1 MQGVFLLVALL
12 LTSMQSMAAEGRT
25 WATGVS
31 KNENNGRAIV
41 FRYVK
46 EFPAQ
51 FQRSSYPTRVI
62 IVWKY
67 KSDGGMPQ
75 PKDRERMERLEDLLT
90 PAIERDDQGSLALVS
105 TGENLREWT
114 YYVRSEEIFFRQ
126 LNKALVGEARLPI
139 EIHAA
144 PDKEWK
150 TYETFR
156 AGVRE

>member
-1 MQGVFLLVALL
+1 MRVALL
-12 LTSMQSMAAEGRT
+12 ILVLLLNAVNTYAEDGRT
-25 WATGVS
+25 WATAVS
-31 KNENNGRAIV
+31 KQESSGRAIV

-51 FQRSSYPTRVI
+51 LPRGSFPTRVI

-67 KSDGGMPQ
+67 TSEGGMPQ
-75 PKDRERMERLEDLLT
+75 PTERGRMERLEDILR
-90 PAIERDDQGSLALVS
+90 PAIERDDQGSLVLVS

-114 YYVRSEEIFFRQ
+114 YYVRSEEVFLQR
-126 LNKALVGEARLPI
+126 LNTALSGESRFPI
-139 EIHAA
+139 ELHVA

-156 AGVRE
+156 AEVRE